1 MLDKVVDFVRQRS
14 PAFAKP
20 SRADV
25 RKALERCRDNTL
37 IVTDPEGKVTGVAIF
52 TPRGERNHFFCL
64 ILDGTMRQNYRTIR
78 QTIRAMKKPVEFLDE
93 TGELRVLKNG

>member
-25 RKALERCRDNTL
+25 RKALERCSENTI
-37 IVTDPEGKVTGVAIF
+37 IVTAPDGQVTGVAVF
-52 TPRGERNHFFCL
+52 TPRGNRNHFFCL
-64 ILDGTMRQNYRTIR
+64 ILDGSIQDNFRLIR
-78 QTIRAMKKPVEFLDE
+78 NAIRAMKKPVEFLDE
-93 TGELRVLKNG
+93 TGKLRVLKNG